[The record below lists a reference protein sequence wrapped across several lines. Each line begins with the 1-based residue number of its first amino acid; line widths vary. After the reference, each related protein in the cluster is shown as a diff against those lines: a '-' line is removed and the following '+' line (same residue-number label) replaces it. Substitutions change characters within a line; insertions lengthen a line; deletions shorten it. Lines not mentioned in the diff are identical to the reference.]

1 MVFKRVRQHRTFKNT
16 FVCRAGRRQLIS
28 DFVSPLSAA
37 SPKESKKHHLNAVTS
52 KLSAPEPQKGFRTHD
67 PPLQTSIFA
76 KTLNICPIGVFLDA
90 LDSSPR
96 QRFNESNKFKIRSF
110 LVAIVHRAVRRQRIS
125 DFVSPIVCS

>member
-1 MVFKRVRQHRTFKNT
+1 MTRLRTLQNT
-16 FVCRAGRRQLIS
+16 FVHRAVRRQRIS

-76 KTLNICPIGVFLDA
+76 KTLNIY
-90 LDSSPR
+90 
-96 QRFNESNKFKIRSF
+96 
-110 LVAIVHRAVRRQRIS
+110 HR
-125 DFVSPIVCS
+125 FVSCSYYYGDTRDQMEHIGKYIIPNICIV